1 MVLTLADVYSNEDV
15 YSIVMF
21 HRVHATSRY
30 TRSSNGQQL
39 TAAGLGIHVTDG
51 LRFPRTKSL
60 SAITSHPPSSV
71 TPRYYIQTLILKVLA
86 SQVRHDCCPQSPMIR
101 GGVVTE
107 LGGWLVM
114 IGTWSGET

>member
-71 TPRYYIQTLILKVLA
+71 TPPPRIMGDWGQQSCRTWLAKTLRIKV
-86 SQVRHDCCPQSPMIR
+86 CI
-101 GGVVTE
+101 
-107 LGGWLVM
+107 
-114 IGTWSGET
+114 